1 MSLAQNSGRSDLI
14 PLWCQ
19 APADVRPPPPSPP
32 PRSEAVLFEDL
43 EATEG
48 SEKKKK
54 EKKKKKK
61 NKKERV
67 IETETETVAPAV
79 ASTSTADTEP
89 PPEQA
94 PLASQPEDQWLLS
107 MTDRMSQFGTTFK
120 VPEGWENYNEEEF
133 NFFVTDALAAVGI
146 NQSQLPEGWIPVIRR
161 KARKRTRTLPNVP
174 EFLSGTMYNY
184 PRVEEPEDQW
194 EWELSIHARIQN
206 LTSDGTF
213 EVLEILPPIPIN
225 PIVAEWVPQDVPD
238 DDDDDGWNREMH
250 RCLSNL
256 QSGSEISMK
265 RDEEGHPVI
274 ASLPVLGLKE
284 SKEVGLPDI
293 GGLPELPSIS
303 GLPDFSSLPS
313 LPELPKLPDDFDRD
327 IEERFGNLLTDTSCA
342 NDDALASGGVPNLG
356 IEVNRNDIPQLDLDN
371 VPGAVPPCGV
381 GARKKEAKKIQKE
394 AKKKSKKVKK
404 QLKKEA
410 DRHDAVAKKKKEKAQ
425 ELRQSIDYCER
436 KPEALQFAIDVNKKQ
451 PIEKEQCHTEDTE
464 EEERKEEKKNQ
475 YLLVCRSNDGC
486 NYDGYKKK
494 AMKKQSVTQKP
505 KERLGMLQ
513 IPFLFNR
520 VLQREDSLV

>member
-1 MSLAQNSGRSDLI
+1 MRTSR
-14 PLWCQ
+14 PLKV
-19 APADVRPPPPSPP
+19 AR
-32 PRSEAVLFEDL
+32 
-43 EATEG
+43 
-48 SEKKKK
+48 KKKK

-67 IETETETVAPAV
+67 IETETVAPAV

-94 PLASQPEDQWLLS
+94 PLASQSEDEWLLS
-107 MTDRMSQFGTTFK
+107 MTDRMSQLGKTFK
-120 VPEGWENYNEEEF
+120 VPKGWENYNEEEL
-133 NFFVTDALAAVGI
+133 NFMVTDALAAAGI
-146 NQSQLPEGWIPVIRR
+146 NQSQLPEGWIPVITQ
-161 KARKRTRTLPNVP
+161 KARKRTRALPNVP

-206 LTSDGTF
+206 LTSDDTF

-225 PIVAEWVPQDVPD
+225 PIAAEWVPQDVPD

-250 RCLSNL
+250 RRLSNL
-256 QSGSEISMK
+256 QSRSEISIK

-274 ASLPVLGLKE
+274 ASLPDLGLKE
-284 SKEVGLPDI
+284 SKEMGIPDI

-313 LPELPKLPDDFDRD
+313 LPELPKLPNDFDRD
-327 IEERFGNLLTDTSCA
+327 IEERFRNLLTDTSCA
-342 NDDALASGGVPNLG
+342 NDDALASCGVPNLG

-381 GARKKEAKKIQKE
+381 GAKKKEVKKIQKE

-464 EEERKEEKKNQ
+464 EEERKKEKKPSISSFAEAMMGVIMTDIKKSNEKAKGDAEAERAFRHASDTFFVQSSASTGRQSGVIGGFEAIGAAARAISEGGLRADNSGTQQHTMEPLYRPQ
-475 YLLVCRSNDGC
+475 Y
-486 NYDGYKKK
+486 
-494 AMKKQSVTQKP
+494 
-505 KERLGMLQ
+505 
-513 IPFLFNR
+513 
-520 VLQREDSLV
+520 

>member
-19 APADVRPPPPSPP
+19 APADVRPSSPSPP
-32 PRSEAVLFEDL
+32 PQSEAVLFEDL

-67 IETETETVAPAV
+67 IETETVAPAV

-94 PLASQPEDQWLLS
+94 PLASQSEDEWLLS
-107 MTDRMSQFGTTFK
+107 MTDRMSQLGKLGKTFK
-120 VPEGWENYNEEEF
+120 VPEGWENYNEEEL
-133 NFFVTDALAAVGI
+133 NFMVTDALAAVGI
-146 NQSQLPEGWIPVIRR
+146 NQSQLPEGWIPVITR
-161 KARKRTRTLPNVP
+161 KARKRTRALPNVP
-174 EFLSGTMYNY
+174 DFLSGTMINY

-206 LTSDGTF
+206 LTSDDTF

-225 PIVAEWVPQDVPD
+225 PIDAEWVPQDVPD

-250 RCLSNL
+250 RLLSNL
-256 QSGSEISMK
+256 QSRSELSIK

-274 ASLPVLGLKE
+274 ASLPDLGLKE
-284 SKEVGLPDI
+284 SEEMGIPDI

-327 IEERFGNLLTDTSCA
+327 IEERFRNLLTDTSCA
-342 NDDALASGGVPNLG
+342 NDDALASCGVPNLG

-371 VPGAVPPCGV
+371 VPGAVPPCGE
-381 GARKKEAKKIQKE
+381 GAKKKEAKKIQKE

-404 QLKKEA
+404 
-410 DRHDAVAKKKKEKAQ
+410 
-425 ELRQSIDYCER
+425 
-436 KPEALQFAIDVNKKQ
+436 
-451 PIEKEQCHTEDTE
+451 TT
-464 EEERKEEKKNQ
+464 
-475 YLLVCRSNDGC
+475 
-486 NYDGYKKK
+486 
-494 AMKKQSVTQKP
+494 
-505 KERLGMLQ
+505 KERSRQ
-513 IPFLFNR
+513 T
-520 VLQREDSLV
+520 